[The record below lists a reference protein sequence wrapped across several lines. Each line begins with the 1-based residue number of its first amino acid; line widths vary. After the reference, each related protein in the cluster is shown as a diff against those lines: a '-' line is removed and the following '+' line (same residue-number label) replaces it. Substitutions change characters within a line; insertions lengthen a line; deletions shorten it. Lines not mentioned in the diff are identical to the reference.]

1 MKRKRSMRNGGS
13 FYRKGDNNLI
23 CDRTGFKIK
32 ASDSRKEWNGLVVH
46 KDEWEERHPQD
57 YVRGVKEKIAAD
69 VVRSEPTTDYHILTD
84 TEVKA
89 EDL

>member
-1 MKRKRSMRNGGS
+1 MRRRRSTRNGGS
-13 FYRKGDNNLI
+13 YYRKGDNNILS
-23 CDRTGFKIK
+23 DRSGFKIK

-57 YVRGVKEKIAAD
+57 FVRGVKEKITAE
-69 VVRSEPTTDYHILTD
+69 VVRPEPATDYEIMSAN
-84 TEVKA
+84 EVKA